1 MNAHVTIKNLS
12 FAYPDGFQALQ
23 DISLSVA
30 DGERVAL
37 VGPNGAGKTTL
48 LLHLNG
54 ILRGQGSIKVGAE
67 FLDDKTIMSIRR
79 RVGLIFQDPND
90 QLFCP
95 TVEEDIAFG
104 PLHFE
109 FNNQEIQELV
119 KSSLKQVDM
128 EGMEKRLT
136 HHLSFGERKRISIAC
151 VLSCNPEIL
160 AFDEPSASL
169 DPKHRR
175 ELIEFIQKTDKT
187 VLIATHDLD
196 LALKTCS
203 RCIIMNGGKIVA
215 NGDIEEFFRDDALLR
230 QNDLEL
236 PMIKM
241 GF

>member
-1 MNAHVTIKNLS
+1 MTAHVTVENLS
-12 FAYPDGFQALQ
+12 FAYPDGQRAI
-23 DISLSVA
+23 DNVSLSVA
-30 DGERVAL
+30 HGDRVAL

-54 ILRGQGSIKVGAE
+54 ILRGNGLIRVGTEA
-67 FLDDKTIMSIRR
+67 LDDKTIMSIRR

-109 FNNQEIQELV
+109 FTDEAIQDLV

-136 HHLSFGERKRISIAC
+136 HHLSLGERRLISIAS

-203 RCIIMNGGKIVA
+203 RCVIMNGGRIVA
-215 NGDIEEFFRDDALLR
+215 DGNIEKLFGDASLLHE
-230 QNDLEL
+230 NDLE
-236 PMIKM
+236 MR
-241 GF
+241 GER